1 MVLTLTLYIK
11 THTNK
16 LIKFF
21 KVPIEKCYILA
32 IWIYLRYN
40 GFEEDNDQRLLS
52 MIYMTNLSLHSN

>member
-1 MVLTLTLYIK
+1 MVLILTLYIK
-11 THTNK
+11 THINK

-52 MIYMTNLSLHSN
+52 MI